1 MDKQHALVEL
11 KVGYCDES
19 GSWPFVAASLS
30 QRLPLRCI
38 EWKNLVGATKFIDKL
53 PLNFV
58 AQNSLE
64 ALPLVCVYLVKC
76 EDMEFYKAT
85 VKQRLG
91 AWIEKMNAAKV
102 EWMVLYVPLG
112 TRAKGSASRN
122 ANNSVYKK
130 IFDKIR
136 ADFAHKRPS
145 ATSIMIGAGSSANAS
160 SSSSLSSSS
169 ATGTSHSSE
178 RICKIEIL
186 EGNSIVGAAP
196 GQHQQHESQ
205 WSELLLRLRHCIMDA
220 FQTKCYQ
227 YEEEVRVLD
236 TKVRGGNRHT
246 RGLTMQVVTG
256 HCCFRYCLS
265 AAEEFTRF
273 RVGFW
278 CIFSRERAVGADVPA
293 NVLAR

>member
-1 MDKQHALVEL
+1 MTRLPLVVTERAEL
-11 KVGYCDES
+11 KVGYHDEG

-53 PLNFV
+53 PLSFV
-58 AQNSLE
+58 AQSELE
-64 ALPLVCVYLVKC
+64 LDSAALPLVCVYLVKC
-76 EDMEFYKAT
+76 EDMDHYRAS

-91 AWIEKMNAAKV
+91 AWVERMNAAKV

-112 TRAKGSASRN
+112 TRVKGRGASSSA
-122 ANNSVYKK
+122 SVYKK

-145 ATSIMIGAGSSANAS
+145 LSAAGIMLGASANLTSANSSNSSFMSSSGGGSGSNNSIS
-160 SSSSLSSSS
+160 SSS
-169 ATGTSHSSE
+169 TFSE
-178 RICKIEIL
+178 RICKIEIF
-186 EGNSIVGAAP
+186 EGNSIAGGGAP

-220 FQTKCYQ
+220 FQVKCYQ

-236 TKVRGGNRHT
+236 AKVRQCIGD
-246 RGLTMQVVTG
+246 VT
-256 HCCFRYCLS
+256 
-265 AAEEFTRF
+265 
-273 RVGFW
+273 V
-278 CIFSRERAVGADVPA
+278 
-293 NVLAR
+293 